1 MKKLLF
7 SCLFIVLFLSG
18 CGSDNSD
25 TSEETESTGSESI
38 QVEGEKEKLTGQL
51 VIDRS
56 IEKYGN
62 VHSYVLKTNIDML
75 EDDKAFTMKTITT
88 IDGSENAKFEA
99 DIDGNV
105 STYYEVDDKAF
116 TVENGELK
124 ETDALNI
131 SSNASYGDII
141 KITKDL
147 KGGKIKQEDDQ
158 FTLTFDL
165 ANEENQEAYFG
176 SNLAQSVGEFE
187 ELEGTLVLT
196 YSKEYLL
203 TNAKVEG
210 TAKSGEQ
217 TIGFEAT
224 SNFQNVDSVETIEL
238 PE

>member
-7 SCLFIVLFLSG
+7 SCLIIVLMLSG
-18 CGSDNSD
+18 CGSDNND
-25 TSEETESTGSESI
+25 TREETESTGSESI
-38 QVEGEKEKLTGQL
+38 QVEGEKEELTGQL

-56 IEKYGN
+56 IEKYSD

-75 EDDKAFTMKTITT
+75 EGDKAFTMKTITT

-105 STYYEVDDKAF
+105 STYYEVNDKAF

-124 ETDALNI
+124 ETEAMNI
-131 SSNASYGDII
+131 ASNASYGDII
-141 KITKDL
+141 KITEDL
-147 KGGKIKQEDDQ
+147 KDGKIKQEDDQ
-158 FTLTFDL
+158 YMITFDL
-165 ANEENQEAYFG
+165 SNEENQEAYFE
-176 SNLAQSVGEFE
+176 SNLAQSVGEFK
-187 ELEGTLVLT
+187 ELEGMLVLT

-210 TAKSGEQ
+210 TAKSDEQ
-217 TIGFEAT
+217 IIEFEAN